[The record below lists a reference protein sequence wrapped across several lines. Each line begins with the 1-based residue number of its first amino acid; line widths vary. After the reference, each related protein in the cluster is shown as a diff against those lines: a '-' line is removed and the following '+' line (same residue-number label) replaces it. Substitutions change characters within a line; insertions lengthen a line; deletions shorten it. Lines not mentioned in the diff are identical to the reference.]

1 MFNNTTYFPIF
12 VSCKT
17 KLKGIDMSKAII
29 LVRVSTQ
36 IQNTEPQLEKL
47 VNFAKQLGF
56 DNNQL
61 HIIETKESGLLSSKQ
76 REGFEQ
82 LKNMVEVDDSYK
94 TLICSEIS
102 RLSRRQTSLHELKD
116 WLIQNKIQLHVYE
129 PRMKLFGED
138 GKVDPTF
145 PILFTVIGQFAE
157 SELIQKR
164 ERTSTALKSYAS
176 KGYSLTSKELFGYQ
190 KYIETTTKKS
200 KYRIDPTNGNIVNEI
215 FNWYLNGLPGLQSNE
230 TSIVKIARYCT
241 YNKYPKYTH
250 SKRNVNKLL
259 KEKAYTGGKVFKF
272 DAGNSPTF
280 VPYPTIIPNEIYD
293 KVQEKLRHANSCIDK
308 SVKTTLLARKITC
321 PNCKNK
327 FTANYSF
334 VKDINRSSYRCG
346 SRSRAISCK
355 NKQTI
360 DMRMLDSAI
369 WSLLMSNWRF
379 TRNVIENEKSDYSS
393 KLTSYS
399 NQLLELNARL
409 EVLKNQET
417 ELSKA
422 IVALSLSDR
431 FDSNSLKKMREKL
444 KSITD
449 EILRSNRL
457 IVSMK
462 QNKVSLENLI
472 LSADVL
478 NQEFSVLEK
487 NKLMIKKYIDA
498 LIHSIEIIQHN
509 RSLSIFV
516 VNFTRP
522 FFLTHPGM
530 WEWENSVNFYPITLI
545 LEKHNPS
552 KKKLFWINGIGK
564 ENGMD
569 LEILDPLKLAQSIEE
584 TVSKVSLSEL
594 KQIEQVSDELPFRMT
609 IEDLDKLPRE
619 MVEKLSIE
627 ELDKLTQ
634 DEPMFDSYD
643 LIQIPIRKL
652 SFPDDD
658 SNSVKHRTPKVPL

>member
-1 MFNNTTYFPIF
+1 M
-12 VSCKT
+12 
-17 KLKGIDMSKAII
+17 KGFDMSKAII
-29 LVRVSTQ
+29 LVRVSSQ

-47 VNFAKQLGF
+47 VNFSKQLGF
-56 DNNQL
+56 DNDQL

-102 RLSRRQTSLHELKD
+102 RLSRRQSSLHELKD

-164 ERTSTALKSYAS
+164 ERTTTALKSYAS
-176 KGYSLTSKELFGYQ
+176 KGYSLTSKELFGYD
-190 KYIETTTKKS
+190 
-200 KYRIDPTNGNIVNEI
+200 KYRDPKIKKNRYEIDSTNGKIVNEI

-230 TSIVKIARYCT
+230 TSIVKIARYCA
-241 YNKYPKYTH
+241 YSNYPTYTH
-250 SKRNVNKLL
+250 SKRNINKLL
-259 KEKAYTGGKVFKF
+259 KEKAYTGGKNFKF
-272 DAGNSPTF
+272 DAGESLVF
-280 VPYPTIIPNEIYD
+280 VPYPPIIPKEIFD
-293 KVQEKLRHANSCIDK
+293 KVQEKLSIANSCIDK
-308 SVKTTLLARKITC
+308 SVKTTLLARKIIC

-334 VKDINRSSYRCG
+334 VKKVNRSCYRCG
-346 SRSRAISCK
+346 SRTRAISCK

-369 WSLLMSNWRF
+369 WSLLMSNRRF
-379 TRNVIENEKSDYSS
+379 IRNVIENEKSDYSS

-409 EVLKNQET
+409 EFLKNQET

-422 IVALSLSDR
+422 IVVLSLIDD
-431 FDSNSLKKMREKL
+431 FDPDSLRKLNEKL

-449 EILRSNRL
+449 EIFRSNR
-457 IVSMK
+457 IIASMN
-462 QNKVSLENLI
+462 QNKVTLENLI
-472 LSADVL
+472 LNADVL
-478 NQEFSVLEK
+478 NQEFSVIEK
-487 NKLMIKKYIDA
+487 NKIMIKKYIDA
-498 LIHSIEIIQHN
+498 LIQSIEIIQHN

-522 FFLTHPGM
+522 FFLTHPGL
-530 WEWENSVNFYPITLI
+530 WEWENPIDLYPITLI
-545 LEKHNPS
+545 IEKHNPS
-552 KKKLFWINGIGK
+552 KKKLFWINGFGK
-564 ENGMD
+564 VNGENLD
-569 LEILDPLKLAQSIEE
+569 ILDPIKLTQNIEE
-584 TVSKVSLSEL
+584 IVSNVTLSEL
-594 KQIEQVSDELPFRMT
+594 KQIEQVSDELPIRINIIN

-627 ELDKLTQ
+627 ELDQLTQ
-634 DEPMFDSYD
+634 DEPMFVSYD
-643 LIQIPIRKL
+643 MTQIPNRKL
-652 SFPDDD
+652 SFPDD
-658 SNSVKHRTPKVPL
+658 NYVKHRKPKKSDLEMILQGV